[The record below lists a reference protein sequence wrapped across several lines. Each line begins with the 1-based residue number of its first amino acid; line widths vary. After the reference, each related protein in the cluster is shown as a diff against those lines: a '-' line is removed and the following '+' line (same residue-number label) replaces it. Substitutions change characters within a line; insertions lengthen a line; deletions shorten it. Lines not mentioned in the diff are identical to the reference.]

1 MKKKTERTARV
12 ARFHHVGELQGSA
25 ELTLSKSASH
35 HLVTVL
41 RTRQGDVIE
50 LFNGNGF
57 NYRAT
62 VLDTGQRTPGKCARL
77 FVQEATVGLSESP
90 VDITLIQAI
99 SRGDRMDTTLRQSVE
114 LGVRQIQPIHTRH
127 SARAL
132 DEKRA
137 AKKQEHWQSIL
148 VSASEQS
155 GRACLPTLAS
165 PLSLEQAMEASGG
178 NAPSSQ
184 QTYVLDP
191 TASQSLP
198 AHLRTLNHR
207 EAALSEQSASE
218 ADRGSRSIA
227 LIIGPESGLDP
238 DEIEL
243 AVRCGAQAVTIG
255 PRILRTETAGP
266 ACIAIVQAILG
277 DLDS

>member
-1 MKKKTERTARV
+1 MRKAERTARV
-12 ARFHHVGELQGSA
+12 ARFHHVGELQGNA

-62 VLDTGQRTPGKCARL
+62 VLDTGQRTPGKCAQL
-77 FVQEATVGLSESP
+77 HVQEATAALTESP
-90 VDITLIQAI
+90 VTITLIQAI

-114 LGVRQIQPIHTRH
+114 LGVNHVQPVHTRH
-127 SARAL
+127 SAKAL
-132 DEKRA
+132 DEKRN
-137 AKKQEHWQSIL
+137 AKKQEHWHSIL

-155 GRACLPTLAS
+155 GRARLPTIAPPVTLEEALEA
-165 PLSLEQAMEASGG
+165 LSANEHSAQL
-178 NAPSSQ
+178 N
-184 QTYVLDP
+184 YVLDP

-198 AHLRTLNHR
+198 AHLRTIR
-207 EAALSEQSASE
+207 CAESCQTGSDALVSN
-218 ADRGSRSIA
+218 RCTTSIG
-227 LIIGPESGLDP
+227 LIIGPESGLDA

-243 AVRCGAQAVTIG
+243 AVTCGAQAVTIG

-266 ACIAIVQAILG
+266 ACIAITQAILG
-277 DLDS
+277 DLDQ

>member
-1 MKKKTERTARV
+1 MKNTERTARV
-12 ARFHHVGELQGSA
+12 ARFHHAGELQGNA

-62 VLDTGQRTPGKCARL
+62 VLDSGQRTAGKCAHL
-77 FVQEATVGLSESP
+77 YVQQATAALTESP
-90 VDITLIQAI
+90 VTITLIQAI

-114 LGVRQIQPIHTRH
+114 LGVNHVQPVFTRH

-137 AKKQEHWQSIL
+137 TKKQEHWHSIL

-155 GRACLPTLAS
+155 GRACLSTLAT
-165 PLSLEQAMEASGG
+165 PVTLAQALDALQG
-178 NAPSSQ
+178 NDDSSQ
-184 QTYVLDP
+184 VNYVLDP
-191 TASQSLP
+191 SASQSLP
-198 AHLRTLNHR
+198 AHLRSMKHT
-207 EAALSEQSASE
+207 ESSQTEQDSLAST
-218 ADRGSRSIA
+218 GCNPSIG
-227 LIIGPESGLDP
+227 LIIGPESGLDA

-266 ACIAIVQAILG
+266 ACIALTQAILG
-277 DLDS
+277 DLDQ

>member
-1 MKKKTERTARV
+1 MKKTERCARV
-12 ARFHHVGELQGSA
+12 ARFHHVGELQSNA

-41 RTRQGDVIE
+41 RIRQGDVIE

-62 VLDTGQRTPGKCARL
+62 VLDTGQRTPGKCAQL
-77 FVQEATVGLSESP
+77 HVQEGVAALTESP
-90 VDITLIQAI
+90 VSITLIQAI

-114 LGVRQIQPIHTRH
+114 LGVNHIQPVHTRH
-127 SARAL
+127 SAKAL

-137 AKKQEHWQSIL
+137 AKKQEHWHSIL

-155 GRACLPTLAS
+155 GRACLPTLA
-165 PLSLEQAMEASGG
+165 PPVTLEQALDALSKNEHSAQL
-178 NAPSSQ
+178 N
-184 QTYVLDP
+184 YVLDP

-198 AHLRTLNHR
+198 AHLRTI
-207 EAALSEQSASE
+207 
-218 ADRGSRSIA
+218 DRSVSIG
-227 LIIGPESGLDP
+227 LIIGPESGLDA
-238 DEIEL
+238 DEIAL
-243 AVRCGAQAVTIG
+243 AVQCGAQAVTIG

-266 ACIAIVQAILG
+266 ACIALTQAILG
-277 DLDS
+277 DLDQ

>member
-1 MKKKTERTARV
+1 MKKTDRTARV
-12 ARFHHVGELQGSA
+12 ARFHHVGELQANA

-62 VLDTGQRTPGKCARL
+62 VLDTGQRTPGKCAQL
-77 FVQEATVGLSESP
+77 HVQEAIAALTESP
-90 VDITLIQAI
+90 VTITLIQAI

-114 LGVRQIQPIHTRH
+114 LGVNHVRPVYTRH
-127 SARAL
+127 SAKAL

-137 AKKQEHWQSIL
+137 AKKLEHWHSIL

-155 GRACLPTLAS
+155 GRACLPTLAV
-165 PLSLEQAMEASGG
+165 PVTLEQTLEALAANEHSAQL
-178 NAPSSQ
+178 NC
-184 QTYVLDP
+184 VLDP
-191 TASQSLP
+191 TASQSLS
-198 AHLRTLNHR
+198 AQLRTTSRAETCQKESDAPDANR
-207 EAALSEQSASE
+207 YAA
-218 ADRGSRSIA
+218 SIG
-227 LIIGPESGLDP
+227 LIIGPESGLDT

-243 AVRCGAQAVTIG
+243 AVKLGAQAVTIG

-266 ACIAIVQAILG
+266 ACIALTQAILG
-277 DLDS
+277 DMDQ